1 MQLSDYFDPDLLVHD
16 LKGTTKKAVL
26 KEMLVPLQKK
36 ISALDL
42 EKAHSILLERES
54 LGSTGIGDG
63 VAIPHGKMEEL
74 SDISVVVARSENG
87 IDFAALDAKPCRIFF
102 LVLAPENVAGMH
114 LRILAQISRLLKDPG
129 FRQDFLQAESWEGLA
144 RLLGSI

>member
-16 LKGTTKKAVL
+16 LKGTTKTAVL
-26 KEMLVPLQKK
+26 KEMLIPLQKK
-36 ISALDL
+36 IAALDL
-42 EKAHSILLERES
+42 DKAHSILLERES

-74 SDISVVVARSENG
+74 SDIFVVVARSENG
-87 IDFAALDAKPCRIFF
+87 IDFDALDTKPCQIFF
-102 LVLAPENVAGMH
+102 LVLAPENVAGLH

-129 FRQDFLQAESWEGLA
+129 FRQDFLQAESREGLA

>member
-16 LKGTTKKAVL
+16 LKGTTKSAVL

-36 ISALDL
+36 TADLDL
-42 EKAHSILLERES
+42 ERAHAVLLERES

-74 SDISVVVARSENG
+74 SDIFVVAARSESG

-102 LVLAPENVAGMH
+102 LVLAPENVAGLH
-114 LRILAQISRLLKDPG
+114 LRILAQISRLLKDPD
-129 FRQDFLQAESWEGLA
+129 FRRDFLQADSRDGLA
-144 RLLGSI
+144 KLLGSI